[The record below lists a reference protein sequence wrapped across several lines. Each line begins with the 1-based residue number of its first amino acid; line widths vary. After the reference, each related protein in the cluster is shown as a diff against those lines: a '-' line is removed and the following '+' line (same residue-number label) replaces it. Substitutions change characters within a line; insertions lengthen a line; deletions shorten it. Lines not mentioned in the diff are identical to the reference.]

1 MLESNKSI
9 YYITDIMWKI
19 KFYPITSIKSSDI
32 TFHTIL
38 FIGYSKYSDTS
49 FVIDEIHL
57 LLNDFIISS
66 YALDDK
72 TRCTRG

>member
-19 KFYPITSIKSSDI
+19 KFYPITSIKSSD
-32 TFHTIL
+32 IL

>member
-19 KFYPITSIKSSDI
+19 KFYPITSIKSSD
-32 TFHTIL
+32 IL

-66 YALDDK
+66 YAMDDK
-72 TRCTRG
+72 TRCTSG